1 MSLTFGLFTQVND
14 PGPQGPLVIIQ
25 ERKQEVLKVVTLS
38 ENSRNIKAYPY
49 TVNPVLRV
57 HSRGHTKTGC
67 LKQVT
72 P

>member
-14 PGPQGPLVIIQ
+14 SGPQGPLVIIQ
-25 ERKQEVLKVVTLS
+25 ERKQEVLKVVTLC

-49 TVNPVLRV
+49 TVKPVLRG
-57 HSRGHTKTGC
+57 HSMGHTKTGC